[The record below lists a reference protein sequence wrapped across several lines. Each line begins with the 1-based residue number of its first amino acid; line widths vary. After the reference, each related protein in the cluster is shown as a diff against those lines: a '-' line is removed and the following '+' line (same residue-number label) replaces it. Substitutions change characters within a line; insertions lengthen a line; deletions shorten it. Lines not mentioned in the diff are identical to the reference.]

1 MKRRKSGVG
10 SLFPLIVAFFL
21 FSTSAISSAGDS
33 TDKLAERIRQ
43 LEDVQKNNAQEL
55 DRLKGQQLEL
65 KKQATEAAAA
75 LPTFSYRPGSG
86 ILMESADKSWSI
98 RLHNRIHYWLM
109 FRQGDANADTERE
122 GLGELFARRIR
133 PTFFYCVNNC
143 LYEMEASLDLDSED
157 AVALQ
162 RATAYIHL
170 EQLNV
175 WLPTFYF
182 GIDSPTTWNRRR
194 SSSSGAQLDYDILS
208 RSLGNTFSQ
217 GWNYALL
224 WQDKPLDWIG
234 IPGQIEWFTI
244 AVGSGPGNGSDGRFI
259 HSDKKS
265 YITSL
270 GISPFSRL
278 KNKWLSGLELSW
290 GAWFC
295 QFDTNATENGA
306 CDDARMR
313 ETDGFTKA
321 VLWDANVPDENAL
334 HRLHGASLRWRIG
347 AYQLL
352 GTLHFFHPD
361 ASIRHRNWYIGHEL
375 YVWSPKG
382 FLTGSASTPGSV
394 MIGTHFERSD
404 GQCSPALCDNDGEFT
419 NNHVTLASAHISYWI
434 QRGLRVGVHW
444 NHYDAKKIPA
454 SVQEDLDIRS
464 TGVPGRGGDWDNVM
478 VIFGWEF

>member
-1 MKRRKSGVG
+1 MATKKLALWILLS
-10 SLFPLIVAFFL
+10 PLIVPFFL
-21 FSTSAISSAGDS
+21 LSSASAAS
-33 TDKLAERIRQ
+33 TDEVQERIKQ
-43 LEDVQKNNAQEL
+43 LEEVQRANAEEIN
-55 DRLKGQQLEL
+55 RLKDQQMEF
-65 KKQATEAAAA
+65 KREATAAAAA

-86 ILMESADKSWSI
+86 ILMEAADKAWSI
-98 RLHNRIHYWLM
+98 RFHNRIHYWLM
-109 FRQGDANADTERE
+109 FRQGEANADTERE

-162 RATAYIHL
+162 RATAYIHF
-170 EQLNV
+170 EQLNP

-182 GIDSPTTWNRRR
+182 GIDSPTAWNRRR
-194 SSSSGAQLDYDILS
+194 SSSTGAQLDYDMLS

-217 GWNYALL
+217 GFNYALL
-224 WQDKPLDWIG
+224 WEDKPLGWIG

-244 AVGSGPGNGSDGRFI
+244 AAGSGPGNGSDGRFVN
-259 HSDKKS
+259 SDKKS

-270 GISPFSRL
+270 AISPFSQT
-278 KNKWLSGLELSW
+278 KIKWLSGLELSW

-295 QFDTNATENGA
+295 QFDSEATENGG
-306 CDDARMR
+306 CDDARIR

-321 VLWDANVPDENAL
+321 VLWDADVPDEDAL

-347 AYQLL
+347 PYQLL
-352 GTLHFFHPD
+352 GTLHFFRPEN

-382 FLTGSASTPGSV
+382 PLTGSASTPGSV

-404 GQCSPALCDNDGEFT
+404 ARCSPALCNNNGEF
-419 NNHVTLASAHISYWI
+419 NGNHVTLTSAHISYWI

-444 NHYDAKKIPA
+444 NHYDAKRIPA

-478 VIFGWEF
+478 VIFAWEF